1 MAVILSSREALV
13 GALVASW
20 EQGKQIGFVPT
31 MGALHEGHGSLI
43 QQSRKENEVLVLS
56 IYVNPRQFNDSLDF
70 EHYPRPIEKD
80 LKLAREQG
88 VDFVY
93 LPVYEELFTA
103 ETTLPK
109 VDLMGLD
116 QVMEGVSRPG
126 HFRGVMEVVYALF
139 MHVKPTN
146 AYFGQKDFQQLAIIK
161 SMVRQLK
168 LSVHILAC
176 PTLRAPD
183 GLALSS
189 RNLRLSHD
197 QRHEALVLFRA
208 LNEVKKAWK
217 HKPTAT
223 LKAEAEAVINQS
235 NLRLDYLEIVDA
247 NTLGPITVNT
257 TEAVVCVAAFCGN
270 IRLIDNMLLN
280 AD

>member
-1 MAVILSSREALV
+1 MAVILSNREALV
-13 GALVASW
+13 EALFTSW
-20 EQGKQIGFVPT
+20 EQGKKIGFVPT
-31 MGALHEGHGSLI
+31 MGALHQGHGSLI
-43 QQSRKENEVLVLS
+43 KQARKENEVLVLS
-56 IYVNPRQFNDSLDF
+56 IYVNPRQFNDSSDF
-70 EHYPRPIEKD
+70 EHYPRTIDKD

-103 ETTLPK
+103 ENTLPK

-168 LSVHILAC
+168 LSVGITAC

-189 RNLRLSHD
+189 RNLRLSPD
-197 QRHEALVLFRA
+197 QRQEALVLYRA
-208 LNEVKKAWK
+208 LNEMKKAWK
-217 HKPTAT
+217 RKSEAI
-223 LKAEAEAVINQS
+223 LSAEAKALINQS
-235 NLRLDYLEIVDA
+235 NLSLDYLEIVDA
-247 NTLGPITVNT
+247 NTLGPISAT
-257 TEAVVCVAAFCGN
+257 TSEAVVCVAAFCGD